1 MIVESNGLEGSNF
14 SNPEY
19 SLNVK
24 IFHQQMNIQM
34 INYFADDPKIKI
46 NFPTGQ
52 RGAVEFTWNPIYKYR
67 AGEMLEEVTDVEYKL
82 IYTVNE
88 DINMFS

>member
-1 MIVESNGLEGSNF
+1 VESNGLEGSNF

-24 IFHQQMNIQM
+24 IFHQQMNIQL
-34 INYFADDPKIKI
+34 INYLADDPKIKI
-46 NFPTGQ
+46 NFPMGQ